1 MRKVKLVLSIILLT
15 FLIFT
20 LYRYYHSASPDK
32 TSHKAVSSRSK
43 ENCLTCHAR
52 MTGFARAHDP
62 QKIGCVSC
70 HSGNGAAREKNE
82 AHRGLVRIP
91 GNLATAMLTCGQA
104 GCHPAISAN
113 IQTSL
118 MASGRGIVSV
128 DRFVFGEADSPDGEG
143 HLSALGDSPA
153 DRHLRNLCASCH
165 LNLPKTDARPIGE
178 LSRGGGCTACHLNYS
193 VKAQKQLETFQ
204 KKGKL
209 PVVHPALTLQ
219 ITNNHC
225 FGCHSRSG
233 RISTNYEG
241 WHETLLRPEQAHPD
255 SLYRHLRDGRVLS
268 RQMPDVHHQKGLAC
282 IDCHNYRETMGD
294 GRTYR
299 HEEEAVEIGCADC
312 HFSGKPETV
321 DWKKLNVIERKILR
335 LRSQESQSR
344 RYLIIRRSGR
354 AMLNAFL
361 DTNGQPV
368 LEGTLSGKRYR
379 LKPPKTVC
387 TREISGHR
395 RLSCQ
400 SCHTAWAPQCVSCHT
415 EFDANKT
422 GWDHLKRKKVTGR
435 WTEYRADFLPEPP
448 VLGIRMAG
456 KEIVDVFVP
465 GMILT
470 IDKQKS
476 ENGAPGAH
484 YQIFQ
489 RLYAP
494 VAPHTIVK
502 KGRSCHSCHS
512 NPLAIG
518 YGRGTLNYIKLKNGE
533 GRWKFDPVYANH
545 PADGLPYDAW
555 TGFLRERT
563 GVVSTRIGAR
573 PFNLKEQRRIL
584 RVGACLTCHPANR
597 RNVKLI
603 YSNFPA
609 ALKRTS
615 DQCVLPEEEK
625 REQP

>member
-1 MRKVKLVLSIILLT
+1 MRPVKILIPIILVT
-15 FLIFT
+15 SALIALHSYLHSGSSDAT
-20 LYRYYHSASPDK
+20 PLQSASG
-32 TSHKAVSSRSK
+32 SQK
-43 ENCLTCHAR
+43 EYCLTCHSG
-52 MTGFARAHDP
+52 MSGFAPAHNP

-70 HSGNGAAREKNE
+70 HAGNGTAPEKKA
-82 AHRGLVRIP
+82 AHRGFVRVP
-91 GNLATAMLTCGQA
+91 GNLATAMLTCGQT

-118 MASGRGIVSV
+118 MATGRGIVSV
-128 DRFVFGEADSPDGEG
+128 DRFVFGEAPSPDGEG
-143 HLSALGDSPA
+143 HLSALGNSPA

-165 LNLPKTDARPIGE
+165 LNLPKTEPKPIGE

-193 VKAQKQLETFQ
+193 RAAQKQLKTFQ
-204 KKGKL
+204 KSGKL
-209 PVVHPALTLQ
+209 PAVHPALTLT
-219 ITNNHC
+219 ITNDHC

-255 SLYRHLRDGRVLS
+255 SLYRHLEDGRILS
-268 RQMPDVHHQKGLAC
+268 RQTPDVHHEKGMAC
-282 IDCHNYRETMGD
+282 IDCHNYRETMGV
-294 GRTYR
+294 GRNYR
-299 HEEEAVEIGCADC
+299 HEEEAVEISCGDC

-321 DWKKLNVIERKILR
+321 GWKKLNAVERKILR
-335 LRSQESQSR
+335 LRSQESKSR
-344 RYLIIRRSGR
+344 RYLAMRRNGR
-354 AMLNAFL
+354 AILNAYL
-361 DTNGQPV
+361 DANGRPV
-368 LEGTLSGKRYR
+368 LEGKLSGKTYK
-379 LKPPKTVC
+379 LKPPDALC

-400 SCHTAWAPQCVSCHT
+400 GCHTAWAPQCVSCHT
-415 EFDANKT
+415 EFDAKKT
-422 GWDHLKRKKVTGR
+422 GWDHLKRQKIKGR
-435 WTEYRADFLPEPP
+435 WVEYRADFLPEPP
-448 VLGIRMAG
+448 VLGVRKAG
-456 KEIVDVFVP
+456 REIVDVFVP

-470 IDKQKS
+470 IDKRKS
-476 ENGAPGAH
+476 GNAPPGVH

-494 VAPHTIVK
+494 VAPHTIAK
-502 KGRSCHSCHS
+502 KGRDCRSCHN

-518 YGRGTLNYIKLKNGE
+518 FGRGTLGYVKLQNGK
-533 GRWKFDPVYANH
+533 GRWNFEPAYQNH

-555 TGFLRERT
+555 TEFLRERT

-573 PFNLKEQRRIL
+573 PFNLKEQQRIL

-609 ALKRTS
+609 ALKRVS
-615 DQCVLPEEEK
+615 ALCVLPEEE
-625 REQP
+625 